1 MKTIIVIGAGIVG
14 VSTAIWLQR
23 SGFKVTII
31 DQKGP
36 ATGASHGNA
45 GILAASSI
53 IPVPN
58 PSLIKKLPFYLLS
71 KDSPVFFKMSY
82 LPQMFPF
89 LMSYLSKSNLR
100 EVNKYAER
108 MTPLIFDTVC
118 QHKSLA
124 KGTGAEKFISYQDYC
139 FGYET
144 EKNFLNDKKVW
155 KLRQKH
161 GLPFEVVNGNEFS
174 NFDPFYKDLFD
185 VIVKCKN
192 HGKIN
197 DPGLYVKTLCD
208 HFLSQ
213 GGELIISKV
222 NDISSKNL
230 NDAIVKIE
238 SDSLIANKIVVAT
251 GAWSKK
257 ILKKFKIKMP
267 LESERG
273 YHVEYVEPNFYPKV
287 PMMLTS
293 KKFVITPMDGR
304 IRVAGLVEFAGLKA
318 LKRKPPLNLLKN
330 KIKVLFPNLKCKEKI
345 EWLGHRPALVDSLP
359 MLGYLDKNKQILV
372 AFGHQHLG
380 LTAGAKTGRIVSDL
394 IIGNDIKL
402 KISNYRPNR
411 FMN

>member
-82 LPQMFPF
+82 LPKMFPF
-89 LMSYLSKSNLR
+89 LISYLSKSNLR

-144 EKNFLNDKKVW
+144 EENFLNDKKVW

-230 NDAIVKIE
+230 NDVIVKIE

-304 IRVAGLVEFAGLKA
+304 IRVAGLVEFAGLKT

-330 KIKVLFPNLKCKEKI
+330 KIKDLFPNLECKEKI

>member
-82 LPQMFPF
+82 LPKMFPF
-89 LMSYLSKSNLR
+89 LISYLSKSNLR

-144 EKNFLNDKKVW
+144 EENFLNDKKVW

-230 NDAIVKIE
+230 NDVIVKIE

-304 IRVAGLVEFAGLKA
+304 IRVAGLVEFAGFKT

-330 KIKVLFPNLKCKEKI
+330 KIKDLFPNLECKEKI

>member
-89 LMSYLSKSNLR
+89 LISYLSKSNLR

-144 EKNFLNDKKVW
+144 EENFLNDKKVW

-230 NDAIVKIE
+230 NDVIVKIE

-251 GAWSKK
+251 GAWSKI

-304 IRVAGLVEFAGLKA
+304 IRVAGLVEFAGLKT

-330 KIKVLFPNLKCKEKI
+330 NIKDLFPNLKYKEKI

>member
-89 LMSYLSKSNLR
+89 LISYLSKSNLR

-230 NDAIVKIE
+230 NDVIVKIE

-304 IRVAGLVEFAGLKA
+304 IRVAGLVEFAGLKT

-330 KIKVLFPNLKCKEKI
+330 NIKDLFPNLKYKEKI

>member
-82 LPQMFPF
+82 LPKMFPF
-89 LMSYLSKSNLR
+89 LISYLSKSNLR

-144 EKNFLNDKKVW
+144 EENFLNDKKVW

-230 NDAIVKIE
+230 NDVIVKIE

-330 KIKVLFPNLKCKEKI
+330 KIKVLFPGLKYKEKI

>member
-82 LPQMFPF
+82 LPKMFPF
-89 LMSYLSKSNLR
+89 LISYLSKSNLR

-144 EKNFLNDKKVW
+144 EENFLNDKKVW

-174 NFDPFYKDLFD
+174 KFDPFYNDLFD

-230 NDAIVKIE
+230 NDVIVKIE
-238 SDSLIANKIVVAT
+238 SDSLIANKIIVAT

-304 IRVAGLVEFAGLKA
+304 IRVAGLVEFAGLKT

-330 KIKVLFPNLKCKEKI
+330 NIKDLFPNLKCKEKI

>member
-82 LPQMFPF
+82 LPKMFPF
-89 LMSYLSKSNLR
+89 LISYLSKSNLR

-144 EKNFLNDKKVW
+144 EENFLNDKKVW

-230 NDAIVKIE
+230 NDVIVKIE
-238 SDSLIANKIVVAT
+238 SDTLIANKIVVAT

-304 IRVAGLVEFAGLKA
+304 IRVAGLVEFAGLKT

-330 KIKVLFPNLKCKEKI
+330 KIKDLFPNLKCKEKI

>member
-82 LPQMFPF
+82 LPKMFPF
-89 LMSYLSKSNLR
+89 LISYLSKSNLR

-144 EKNFLNDKKVW
+144 KEIFLND
-155 KLRQKH
+155 
-161 GLPFEVVNGNEFS
+161 
-174 NFDPFYKDLFD
+174 
-185 VIVKCKN
+185 KN

-230 NDAIVKIE
+230 NDVIVKIE
-238 SDSLIANKIVVAT
+238 SDSLIANKIIVAT

-304 IRVAGLVEFAGLKA
+304 IRVAGLVEFAGLKT

-330 KIKVLFPNLKCKEKI
+330 KIKDLFPNLECKEKI

>member
-230 NDAIVKIE
+230 NKAIVKIE

-318 LKRKPPLNLLKN
+318 HKRKPPLNLLKN

>member
-82 LPQMFPF
+82 LPKMFPF
-89 LMSYLSKSNLR
+89 LISYLSKSNLR

-144 EKNFLNDKKVW
+144 EENFLNDKKVW

-230 NDAIVKIE
+230 NDVIVKIE
-238 SDSLIANKIVVAT
+238 SDSLIANKIIVAT

-273 YHVEYVEPNFYPKV
+273 YHVEYLEPNFYPKV

-304 IRVAGLVEFAGLKA
+304 IRVAGLVEFAGLKT

-330 KIKVLFPNLKCKEKI
+330 KIKDLFPNLECKEKI

>member
-1 MKTIIVIGAGIVG
+1 MKTIVVIGAGIVG

-82 LPQMFPF
+82 LPKMFPF

-144 EKNFLNDKKVW
+144 EENFLNDKKVW

-230 NDAIVKIE
+230 NDVIVKIE
-238 SDSLIANKIVVAT
+238 SDSLIANKIIVAT

-304 IRVAGLVEFAGLKA
+304 IRVAGLVEFAGLKT

-330 KIKVLFPNLKCKEKI
+330 KIKDLFPNLECKEKI

>member
-82 LPQMFPF
+82 LPKMFPF
-89 LMSYLSKSNLR
+89 LISYLSKSNLR

-230 NDAIVKIE
+230 NDVIVKIE

-273 YHVEYVEPNFYPKV
+273 YHVEYLEPNFYPKV

-304 IRVAGLVEFAGLKA
+304 IRVAGLVEFAGLKT

-330 KIKVLFPNLKCKEKI
+330 NIKDLFPNLKYKEKI

>member
-330 KIKVLFPNLKCKEKI
+330 KIKVLFPYLKCKEKI

>member
-82 LPQMFPF
+82 LPKMFPF
-89 LMSYLSKSNLR
+89 LISYLSKSNLR

-144 EKNFLNDKKVW
+144 EENFLNDKKVW

-222 NDISSKNL
+222 NDISLKNL
-230 NDAIVKIE
+230 NDVIVKIE

-304 IRVAGLVEFAGLKA
+304 IRVAGLVEFAGLKT

-330 KIKVLFPNLKCKEKI
+330 KIKDLFPNLKCKEKI

-402 KISNYRPNR
+402 EISNYRPNR

>member
-82 LPQMFPF
+82 LPKMFPF
-89 LMSYLSKSNLR
+89 LISYLSKSNLR

-144 EKNFLNDKKVW
+144 EENFLNDKKVW

-222 NDISSKNL
+222 NDISSKNI

>member
-82 LPQMFPF
+82 LPKMFPF

-230 NDAIVKIE
+230 NDVIVKIE
-238 SDSLIANKIVVAT
+238 NDSLIANKIVVAT

-304 IRVAGLVEFAGLKA
+304 IRVAGLVEFAGLKT

-330 KIKVLFPNLKCKEKI
+330 KIKDLFPNLKCKEKI

-402 KISNYRPNR
+402 KMSNYRPNR

>member
-82 LPQMFPF
+82 LPKMFPF
-89 LMSYLSKSNLR
+89 LISYLSKSNLR

-144 EKNFLNDKKVW
+144 EENFLNDKKVW

-230 NDAIVKIE
+230 NDVIVKIE

-304 IRVAGLVEFAGLKA
+304 IRVAGLVEFAGLKT

-330 KIKVLFPNLKCKEKI
+330 KIKDLFPNLKYKEKI

>member
-1 MKTIIVIGAGIVG
+1 MKKIIVIGAGIVG

-82 LPQMFPF
+82 LPKMFPF
-89 LMSYLSKSNLR
+89 LISYLSKSNLR

-230 NDAIVKIE
+230 NDVIVKIE
-238 SDSLIANKIVVAT
+238 SDTLIANKIIVAT

-304 IRVAGLVEFAGLKA
+304 IRVAGLVEFAGLKT

-330 KIKVLFPNLKCKEKI
+330 KIKDLFPNLECKEKI

>member
-23 SGFKVTII
+23 SGFKVTMI

-36 ATGASHGNA
+36 GTGASHGNA

-82 LPQMFPF
+82 LPKMFPF
-89 LMSYLSKSNLR
+89 LISYLSKSNLR

-144 EKNFLNDKKVW
+144 EENFLNDKKVW

-197 DPGLYVKTLCD
+197 DTGIYVKTLCD

-230 NDAIVKIE
+230 NDVIVKIE
-238 SDSLIANKIVVAT
+238 SDSLIANKIIVAT

-330 KIKVLFPNLKCKEKI
+330 KIKVLFPDLKYKEKI

-359 MLGYLDKNKQILV
+359 MLGYLYKNKQILV

>member
-89 LMSYLSKSNLR
+89 LISYLSKSNLR

-124 KGTGAEKFISYQDYC
+124 KGTGAEKFISNQDYC

-144 EKNFLNDKKVW
+144 EENFLNDKKVW
-155 KLRQKH
+155 NLRQKH

-230 NDAIVKIE
+230 NDVIVKIE

-273 YHVEYVEPNFYPKV
+273 YHVEYLEPNFYPKV

-304 IRVAGLVEFAGLKA
+304 IRVAGLVEFAGLKT

-330 KIKVLFPNLKCKEKI
+330 NIKDLFPNLKYKEKI

>member
-1 MKTIIVIGAGIVG
+1 MKRIIVIGAGIVG

-230 NDAIVKIE
+230 NDVIVKIE

-304 IRVAGLVEFAGLKA
+304 IRVAGLVEFAGLKT

-330 KIKVLFPNLKCKEKI
+330 KIKDLFPNLECKEKI

>member
-89 LMSYLSKSNLR
+89 LISYLSKSNLR

-144 EKNFLNDKKVW
+144 EENFLNDKKVW

-230 NDAIVKIE
+230 NDVIVKIE

-273 YHVEYVEPNFYPKV
+273 YHVEYLEPNFYPKV

-304 IRVAGLVEFAGLKA
+304 IRVAGLVEFAGLKT

-330 KIKVLFPNLKCKEKI
+330 NIKDLFPNLKCKEKI

>member
-82 LPQMFPF
+82 LPKMFPF
-89 LMSYLSKSNLR
+89 LISYLSKSNLR

-230 NDAIVKIE
+230 NDVIVKIE
-238 SDSLIANKIVVAT
+238 SDTLIANKIVVAT

-304 IRVAGLVEFAGLKA
+304 IRVAGLVEFAGLKT

-330 KIKVLFPNLKCKEKI
+330 KIKDLFPNLECKEKI

>member
-71 KDSPVFFKMSY
+71 KDSPVFFKTSY
-82 LPQMFPF
+82 LPKMFPF
-89 LMSYLSKSNLR
+89 LISYLSKSNLR

-144 EKNFLNDKKVW
+144 EENFLNDKKVW

-230 NDAIVKIE
+230 NDVIVKIE

-251 GAWSKK
+251 GAWSKI

-304 IRVAGLVEFAGLKA
+304 IRVAGLVEFAGLKT

-330 KIKVLFPNLKCKEKI
+330 KIKDLFPNLKCKEKI

>member
-31 DQKGP
+31 DLKGP

-124 KGTGAEKFISYQDYC
+124 KGTGAEKFISNQDYC

-144 EKNFLNDKKVW
+144 KENFLNDKKVW

-230 NDAIVKIE
+230 NDVIVKIE
-238 SDSLIANKIVVAT
+238 SDSLIANKIIVAT

-304 IRVAGLVEFAGLKA
+304 IRVAGLVEFAGLKT

-330 KIKVLFPNLKCKEKI
+330 KIKDLFPNLECKEKI

-411 FMN
+411 FMD

>member
-58 PSLIKKLPFYLLS
+58 PSLIKKLPFFLLS
-71 KDSPVFFKMSY
+71 KKSPVFFKMSY
-82 LPQMFPF
+82 LPKMFPF

-118 QHKSLA
+118 QHGSLA
-124 KGTGAEKFISYQDYC
+124 KGTGAEKFISNQDYC

-144 EKNFLNDKKVW
+144 EQKFINDKKVW
-155 KLRQKH
+155 ELRKKH
-161 GLPFEVVNGNEFS
+161 GLPFEVVTGNDFS
-174 NFDPFYKDLFD
+174 KFDPFYKNLFD

-208 HFLSQ
+208 HFLSK
-213 GGELIISKV
+213 GGELIISIVK
-222 NDISSKNL
+222 DISSKNS
-230 NDAIVKIE
+230 NEVKVKIE
-238 SDSLIANKIVVAT
+238 SDSLVASKIVVAT

-273 YHVEYVEPNFYPKV
+273 YHVEYIKPNQYPKV

-304 IRVAGLVEFAGLKA
+304 IRAAGLVEFAGLKT
-318 LKRKPPLNLLKN
+318 LKRKPPLNLLKSQ
-330 KIKVLFPNLKCKEKI
+330 VYELFPGLNYEKKI

-359 MLGYLDKNKQILV
+359 MLGYLDDNNQ
-372 AFGHQHLG
+372 
-380 LTAGAKTGRIVSDL
+380 
-394 IIGNDIKL
+394 N
-402 KISNYRPNR
+402 
-411 FMN
+411 

>member
-82 LPQMFPF
+82 LPKMFPF
-89 LMSYLSKSNLR
+89 LISYLSKSNLR

-330 KIKVLFPNLKCKEKI
+330 KIKDLFPNLKCKEKI

>member
-82 LPQMFPF
+82 LPKMFPF
-89 LMSYLSKSNLR
+89 LISYLSKSNLR

-144 EKNFLNDKKVW
+144 EENFLNDKKVW

-230 NDAIVKIE
+230 NDVIVKIE
-238 SDSLIANKIVVAT
+238 SDSLIANKIIVAT

-304 IRVAGLVEFAGLKA
+304 IRVAGLVEFAGLKT

-330 KIKVLFPNLKCKEKI
+330 KIKDLFPNLKYKEKL

>member
-82 LPQMFPF
+82 LPKMFPF
-89 LMSYLSKSNLR
+89 LISYLSKSNLR

-144 EKNFLNDKKVW
+144 EENFLNDKKVW
-155 KLRQKH
+155 KLRQKY

-230 NDAIVKIE
+230 NDVIVKIE
-238 SDSLIANKIVVAT
+238 SDSLIANKIIVAT

-304 IRVAGLVEFAGLKA
+304 IRVAGLVEFAGLKT

-330 KIKVLFPNLKCKEKI
+330 KIKDLFPNLECKEKI

>member
-82 LPQMFPF
+82 LPKMFPF
-89 LMSYLSKSNLR
+89 LISYLSKSNLR

-144 EKNFLNDKKVW
+144 EENFLNDKKVW

-230 NDAIVKIE
+230 NDVIVKIE
-238 SDSLIANKIVVAT
+238 SDSLIANKIIVAT

-304 IRVAGLVEFAGLKA
+304 IRVAGLVEFAGLKT

-330 KIKVLFPNLKCKEKI
+330 KIKDLFPNLKCKEKI

>member
-89 LMSYLSKSNLR
+89 LISYLSKSNLR

-144 EKNFLNDKKVW
+144 EENFLNDKKVW

-304 IRVAGLVEFAGLKA
+304 IRVAGLVEFAGLKT

-330 KIKVLFPNLKCKEKI
+330 KIKDLFPNLKCKEKI

>member
-89 LMSYLSKSNLR
+89 LISYLSKSNLR

-144 EKNFLNDKKVW
+144 EENFLNDKKVW

-230 NDAIVKIE
+230 NDVIVKIE

-304 IRVAGLVEFAGLKA
+304 IRVAGLVEFAGLKT

-330 KIKVLFPNLKCKEKI
+330 KIKDLFPNLECKEKI

>member
-82 LPQMFPF
+82 LPKMFPF

-144 EKNFLNDKKVW
+144 EENFLNDKKVW

-230 NDAIVKIE
+230 NDVIVKIE

-273 YHVEYVEPNFYPKV
+273 YHIEYVEPNFYPKV

-304 IRVAGLVEFAGLKA
+304 IRVAGLVEFAGLKT

-330 KIKVLFPNLKCKEKI
+330 KIKDLFPNLECKEKI

>member
-144 EKNFLNDKKVW
+144 EENFLNDKKVW

-230 NDAIVKIE
+230 NDVIVKIE
-238 SDSLIANKIVVAT
+238 SDSLIANKIIVAT

-304 IRVAGLVEFAGLKA
+304 IRVAGLVEFAGLKT

-330 KIKVLFPNLKCKEKI
+330 KIKDLFPNLKCKEKI

>member
-82 LPQMFPF
+82 LPKMFPF
-89 LMSYLSKSNLR
+89 LISYLSKSNLR

-144 EKNFLNDKKVW
+144 EENFLNDKKVW

-185 VIVKCKN
+185 IIVKCKN

-230 NDAIVKIE
+230 NDVIVKIE

-273 YHVEYVEPNFYPKV
+273 YHVEYLEPNFYPKV

-304 IRVAGLVEFAGLKA
+304 IRVAGLVEFAGLKT

-330 KIKVLFPNLKCKEKI
+330 KIKDLFPDLEYKEKI

>member
-1 MKTIIVIGAGIVG
+1 MKRIIVIGAGIVG

-155 KLRQKH
+155 KLREKH